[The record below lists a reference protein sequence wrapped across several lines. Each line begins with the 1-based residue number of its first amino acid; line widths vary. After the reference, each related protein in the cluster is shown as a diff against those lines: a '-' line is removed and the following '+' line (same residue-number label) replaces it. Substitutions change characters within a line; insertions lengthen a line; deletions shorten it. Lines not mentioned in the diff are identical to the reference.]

1 MIKKYFG
8 TDGIRG
14 RVNDS
19 KINGEMF
26 FKFGLAAGTYF
37 KNLKKNKQTAIIAKD
52 TRLSGYTLEPALVSG
67 LASAGMHIYTLGPL
81 PTNGLAMLTKKMK
94 ANMGIMITAS
104 HNPYYD
110 NGLKLFGPDGLKLSD
125 KIEKKIEKLIDSKI
139 TKNLSKPIE
148 LGRVK
153 RLEDANENY
162 IKILKQNF
170 PSSFSLKGIKIALDC
185 ANGAGYKAGPDL
197 FKSLGAKVYKT
208 GTSPNGLN
216 INLKSGSTHPSKI
229 CQMTKKN
236 KAHIGISLDGDA
248 DRIIVCDEKGK
259 IIDGDKILAMLG
271 ERWKRKKIL
280 KGGVIGTLMSN
291 YGLENF
297 FNNNGIKFL
306 RSDVGDRYVKEKMKK
321 NKFNLGGEQ
330 SGHIILGKFATTG
343 DGLLVALEILF
354 SLRKKKKASELFNK
368 FKPTPQMKNLV
379 EVKNIKKNYGK
390 NEAVKGI
397 SFKIKED
404 EILGLLG
411 PNGSGKTTTIGMLL
425 GLLKP
430 TSGEILVNGQKLEGN
445 RIEIL
450 EQINFISPYIELPKK
465 LTVKQNLTVYG
476 KLYKINNINERI
488 EFLSE
493 KLRLEGLLNSITGEL
508 SSGQKNR
515 VSLAKALINEP
526 KVLLLDEPTAS
537 LDPEVGDFVRSFL
550 EDYKKEKKISI
561 LLASHNMNEV
571 TRLCKSI
578 LMMKDGI
585 IIDKGNPDELINKHG
600 RKNLEEVFLKLSRS
614 KNELN

>member
-1 MIKKYFG
+1 MVKKYFG

-14 RVNDS
+14 RVNGS

-81 PTNGLAMLTKKMK
+81 PTNGLAMLTKKMS

-104 HNPYYD
+104 HNPHYD

-125 KIEKKIEKLIDSKI
+125 KIEKKIEKLIDSEI
-139 TKNLSKPIE
+139 NKNLSGPIE

-170 PSSFSLKGIKIALDC
+170 PTSFSLKGIKIVLDC
-185 ANGAGYKAGPDL
+185 ANGAGYKAGPEL
-197 FKSLGAKVYKT
+197 FKSLGAEVFNF

-216 INLKSGSTHPSKI
+216 INFKSGSTYPEKI
-229 CQMTKKN
+229 CQMTKKKN
-236 KAHIGISLDGDA
+236 AHIGIALDGDA

-291 YGLENF
+291 YGLEEF
-297 FNNNGIKFL
+297 FKKNNIKFF

-354 SLRKKKKASELFNK
+354 SLRKGKKASELFNK
-368 FKPTPQMKNLV
+368 FIPTPQILENV
-379 EVKNIKKNYGK
+379 EVKNKSIIYSPKCIKAISYVNKLFKNKGRVLVRKSGTEPKIRIMCESKDSNLNKFCINIIKK
-390 NEAVKGI
+390 
-397 SFKIKED
+397 
-404 EILGLLG
+404 
-411 PNGSGKTTTIGMLL
+411 
-425 GLLKP
+425 
-430 TSGEILVNGQKLEGN
+430 
-445 RIEIL
+445 
-450 EQINFISPYIELPKK
+450 
-465 LTVKQNLTVYG
+465 
-476 KLYKINNINERI
+476 
-488 EFLSE
+488 
-493 KLRLEGLLNSITGEL
+493 SI
-508 SSGQKNR
+508 Q
-515 VSLAKALINEP
+515 
-526 KVLLLDEPTAS
+526 
-537 LDPEVGDFVRSFL
+537 
-550 EDYKKEKKISI
+550 
-561 LLASHNMNEV
+561 
-571 TRLCKSI
+571 
-578 LMMKDGI
+578 
-585 IIDKGNPDELINKHG
+585 
-600 RKNLEEVFLKLSRS
+600 
-614 KNELN
+614 